1 MHLYTLLLCLA
12 GIFCGLSLSAQPKY
26 EIRATWLTTLG
37 GLDFPSTKANSTA
50 GIERQ
55 KQELCRIL
63 DELKQAHINTVLLQT
78 RLRGDVIYPSSIETF
93 AESLTG
99 HEGRNP
105 GYDLLEFAIQECHKR
120 GMELHA
126 WIVSIPIGNTRQV
139 KLLGK
144 HSVTKRHPS
153 LCKLYKGT
161 WYLDP
166 GQPGTAD
173 YLADIVQELVSRYD
187 IDGIHL
193 DYIRYPERSE
203 QFPDHTTFR
212 KYGKGQNLKQWRRN
226 NITRIV
232 QRIYTK
238 VKTVKPW
245 VKVSSSPVGKYAD
258 TRRYSSYGWNAYETV
273 CQDAQ
278 AWLKEG
284 IHDIIFP
291 MMYFPG
297 NHFYPF
303 ALDWK
308 ENKNDRWTVP
318 GLGIYFLH
326 PKEKDWSLNEIIRQV
341 YFTRNAC
348 LDGQAYFRNRF
359 LLDNTKGVLDMLKND
374 FYQYPAFVPPMT
386 WADSIAPS
394 APQNLKQDLHP
405 TQIGFS
411 WDPSKD
417 NSSQPVHYR
426 IYASNHYPVD
436 ISQPIHIVE
445 TRIEHTHYKTSLQKL
460 YWAVTAVDRYGN
472 ESLPA
477 SFSTLSEET
486 LPIFEYLPDIPQ
498 GGIMILYDA
507 TGTELFRT
515 SDPHSSLMQKLE
527 HGYYTIKVLTAQKEC
542 VQTGCI
548 VR

>member
-1 MHLYTLLLCLA
+1 MYLHILLFLIGLLSC
-12 GIFCGLSLSAQPKY
+12 LSLSAQPKY

-37 GLDFPSTKANSTA
+37 GLDFPSSKATSSA
-50 GIERQ
+50 GIGRQ

-78 RLRGDVIYPSSIETF
+78 RLRGDVIYPSNIETF

-120 GMELHA
+120 GMELHT
-126 WIVSIPIGNTRQV
+126 WLVSIPIGNTRQV

-144 HSVTKRHPS
+144 HSVTRKHPS

-166 GQPGTAD
+166 GQPRTAD
-173 YLADIVQELVSRYD
+173 YLASIVRELISRYD

-193 DYIRYPERSE
+193 DYIRYPEHSE

-212 KYGKGQNLKQWRRN
+212 KYGKGQNLKQWRRD

-232 QRIYTK
+232 RRIYTE
-238 VKTVKPW
+238 VKAVKPW

-273 CQDAQ
+273 FQDAQ
-278 AWLKEG
+278 SWLKEG
-284 IHDIIFP
+284 IHDILFP

-308 ENKNDRWTVP
+308 ENKYQRWIVP

-326 PKEKDWSLNEIIRQV
+326 PKEKDWSLDEIVRQV
-341 YFTRNAC
+341 YFIRNTG

-374 FYQYPAFVPPMT
+374 FYQYPACIPPMT

-394 APQNLKQDLHP
+394 APGNPQLTK
-405 TQIGFS
+405 TKEQIRFCWS
-411 WDPSKD
+411 PSAD
-417 NSSQPVHYR
+417 NSQQSVYYR

-436 ISQPIHIVE
+436 IRQAAHIME
-445 TRIEHTHYKTSLQKL
+445 TRIDSTSYTTTSSKL

-472 ESLPA
+472 ESSPLF
-477 SFSTLSEET
+477 FSTLSEEI
-486 LPIFEYLPDIPQ
+486 LPVWETLPDIPA
-498 GGIMILYDA
+498 GGSLILYDA
-507 TGTELFRT
+507 TGTELLHT
-515 SDPHSSLMQKLE
+515 SSPSSGLIQTLNP
-527 HGYYTIKVLTAQKEC
+527 GFYRIKILSADGESILI
-542 VQTGCI
+542 GSI
-548 VR
+548 IR